1 MGMKANISVVIC
13 MIYTSHSAGQ
23 HSSNLNSMADTLRGD
38 VRLISIGDSY
48 SAPYYARIVPAGLRV
63 WPIPH
68 IEGVCNGADSSF
80 ALIQCQDKCD
90 PVSTIMSADSEG
102 YTIERE
108 GTVLKYF
115 GLPLL
120 GIKEI
125 FTDSNF
131 SPDSNG
137 NLFEFKLNVDE
148 LDSSVHGAFSHP
160 DETLHFRLL
169 YRSPSDFLN
178 QPSSFL
184 IESNLAISTTF
195 NPIQQARKFYHLNQ
209 KPDGFGRNA
218 VASQINASAFDLELT
233 YDPNNLYQVR
243 LLEDAALQGTNHF
256 FNLAGAVYRKTNSNG
271 SSCNG
276 LYFSSI
282 GDGTWSYFGYGSNE
296 ECNGVFDKTFSLDQ
310 FTHWLDVT
318 TIRQNQPVVYVWLF
332 DVEARSYSATR
343 SQIES
348 FIDQADSAAQLVGIT
363 RAHHLLVTPHMLN
376 IPGSDD
382 HEYMM
387 NHQEICSIIA
397 TERDNVS
404 AASIYGATDGVLFD
418 GSPESIDWLEI
429 HGFTQFV
436 FGSNEVNLVEEYGG
450 NLLDSVKIHLNSKDS
465 AAFFASILGNIIRE
479 AGCPADLK
487 PDGLI
492 NVGDLLLFFSGWGGG
507 GLSDINNDGTT
518 DTTDLLLFFDDWGEC
533 WPVQAPYNS
542 SAFHAN

>member
-1 MGMKANISVVIC
+1 MGVNTNISVVIC
-13 MIYTSHSAGQ
+13 MISTSHSAEQ
-23 HSSNLNSMADTLRGD
+23 HSSNLSYMANTLRGD

-48 SAPYYARIVPAGLRV
+48 SAPYYSRIVPAGLRV

-68 IEGVCNGADSSF
+68 IEGVCNGADSAF
-80 ALIQCQDKCD
+80 AVIRCLDKCD
-90 PVSTIMSADSEG
+90 PVSTIMAADSEG
-102 YTIERE
+102 YAIERE
-108 GTVLKYF
+108 GTDLQYF
-115 GLPLL
+115 GLPIL
-120 GIKEI
+120 GMKEI

-131 SPDSNG
+131 YPDSNG
-137 NLFEFKLNVDE
+137 NLFEFNLNVDE

-184 IESNLAISTTF
+184 IESNQAKTTTF
-195 NPIQQARKFYHLNQ
+195 NPVKQARKFYHLNQ
-209 KPDGFGRNA
+209 QPDGFGRDA
-218 VASQINASAFDLELT
+218 VASQINASAFDITLT
-233 YDPNNLYQVR
+233 YDQNNLYKVR

-256 FNLAGAVYRKTNSNG
+256 FDLAGAVYRKTNSDG

-276 LYFSSI
+276 LYFTSI
-282 GDGTWSYFGYGSNE
+282 GDGSWSYVGYGSNE
-296 ECNGVFDKTFSLDQ
+296 ECNAAFDKTFSLDQ

-318 TIRQNQPVVYVWLF
+318 TIRQNQPVVFFWLF
-332 DVEARSYSATR
+332 DVEPKSYSITR
-343 SQIES
+343 SQTES

-363 RAHHLLVTPHMLN
+363 TAHHLLITPHMLN

-387 NHQEICSIIA
+387 NHQEICSNIA
-397 TERDNVS
+397 NERDNVS

-418 GSPESIDWLEI
+418 GSPESVDWLELN
-429 HGFTQFV
+429 GFTHFE
-436 FGSNEVNLVEEYGG
+436 FGSNEINLVNKYGG
-450 NLLDSVKIHLNSKDS
+450 NLLDSAKIHPNSKDS

-492 NVGDLLLFFSGWGGG
+492 DIEDLLLFFDGWGVG
-507 GLSDINNDGTT
+507 GLSDINNDGTANI
-518 DTTDLLLFFDDWGEC
+518 TDLLLLIDGWGDC

-542 SAFHAN
+542 SAFRAN